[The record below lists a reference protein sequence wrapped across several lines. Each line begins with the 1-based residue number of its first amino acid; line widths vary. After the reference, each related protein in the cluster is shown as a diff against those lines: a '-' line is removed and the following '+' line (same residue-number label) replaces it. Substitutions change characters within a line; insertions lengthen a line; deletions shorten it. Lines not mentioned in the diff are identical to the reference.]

1 MKKKVQKAIAEFVIV
16 FVLWILL
23 TLSKQT
29 DYRVFDLQN
38 VLGGLIAAGICTSLF
53 GRISPHNPAKAFNP
67 VRIFWFLVYVPDFIW
82 YCFLAN
88 LDVAYRVLNV
98 NMPIKPGIIKVKTK
112 LKSEMGKA
120 FLANSIT
127 LTPGT
132 LTVDI
137 IGDTLYIHWIYV
149 ATEDPE
155 EQVERIV
162 ARFENYLVKVFD

>member
-1 MKKKVQKAIAEFVIV
+1 MKEKYQKTATEFVIV

-29 DYRVFDLQN
+29 DYRLDAQN
-38 VLGGLIAAGICTSLF
+38 IIAGLIAAALCASF
-53 GRISPHNPAKAFNP
+53 FQRVFPHNPAKLFNP
-67 VRIFWFLVYVPDFIW
+67 RRIFWFCIYLPDFIW

-98 NMPIKPGIIKVKTK
+98 NMPIRPGIVKVRTR

-149 ATEDPE
+149 FTDDPE
-155 EQVERIV
+155 EQTKRIV
-162 ARFENYLVKVFD
+162 DRFENYLLKVFD

>member
-1 MKKKVQKAIAEFVIV
+1 MKEKTQKIVAEFVIV
-16 FVLWILL
+16 FVIWMLL

-29 DYRVFDLQN
+29 GYDIFTLQN
-38 VLGGLIAAGICTSLF
+38 ILAGVVAAAICTALF
-53 GRISPHNPAKAFNP
+53 GRISPHNVAKMFNP
-67 VRIFWFLVYVPDFIW
+67 VRIFWFLVFLPDFIW

-98 NMPIKPGIIKVKTK
+98 NMPIRPGIVKVKTR
-112 LKSEMGKA
+112 LKSEMGKT
-120 FLANSIT
+120 FLANAIT

-149 ATEDPE
+149 STDDPE
-155 EQVERIV
+155 NQTKRIV
-162 ARFENYLVKVFD
+162 DRFENYLVKVFD